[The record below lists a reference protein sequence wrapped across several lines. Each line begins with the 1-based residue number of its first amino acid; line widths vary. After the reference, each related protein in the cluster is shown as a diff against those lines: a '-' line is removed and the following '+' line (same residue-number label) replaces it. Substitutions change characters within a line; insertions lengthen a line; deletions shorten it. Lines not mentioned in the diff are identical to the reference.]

1 MKIGILTFHS
11 QLNYGGIL
19 QCWALQTA
27 FEKLGYE
34 VVVIDR
40 WLSADN
46 VALECG
52 YNQFNIKKWTKFLV
66 RSFLA
71 LGDTNQWLRV
81 RRTKK
86 FLKLHIK
93 RTPYHFVEWKDAPE
107 NLGVD
112 ILVVGSDQVWH
123 CGDWSDPKVYLLEDA
138 PRIPA
143 MAYAASFGMSQVSA
157 EYVDLY
163 KRGLAKFCA
172 ISCREGEGVRI
183 CRCLGFNATHV
194 ADPTLLSFYRE
205 PTERKTQG
213 DLVCYFL
220 SEKVEDHWQELESF
234 ARKNK
239 CKVTIF
245 ENGAH
250 LLPLPTNLARVKQW
264 FKCHARNLFSLI
276 RVKSS
281 AGPQEFFNAFKGARY
296 VVSDSFH
303 ALMFAICNNCDTRMI
318 RPSSPVRRQMF
329 ARIEEF
335 ADHTDG
341 PLVSDSVS
349 AALESLSKGE
359 KVVYDYEWI
368 NRRCSE
374 SLEWLM
380 SALATIH

>member
-27 FEKLGYE
+27 FAKLGYE

-40 WLSADN
+40 WLSAGN
-46 VALECG
+46 VALERG
-52 YNQFNIKKWTKFLV
+52 YNQFNIKNGTKFLV
-66 RSFLA
+66 RALLA
-71 LGDTNQWLRV
+71 LGDIRQWLRV
-81 RRTKK
+81 QRTKK

-93 RTPYHFVEWKDAPE
+93 RTPYHFVDWKDAPKD
-107 NLGVD
+107 LGVD
-112 ILVVGSDQVWH
+112 MLVVGSDQVWH
-123 CGDWSDPKVYLLEDA
+123 CGDWGDPRVYLLEGA
-138 PRIPA
+138 PKIPA
-143 MAYAASFGMSQVSA
+143 IAYAASFGLTEVPAQ
-157 EYVDLY
+157 YIDLY
-163 KRGLAKFCA
+163 RRGLARFDA
-172 ISCREGEGVRI
+172 ISCREAEGVEI
-183 CRCLGFNATHV
+183 CKGLGFAAKHV
-194 ADPTLLSFYRE
+194 VDPTLLSFCRE
-205 PTERKTQG
+205 SAERKKRC

-220 SEKVEDHWQELESF
+220 SVSVEAHWQELETF

-250 LLPLPTNLARVKQW
+250 LLPFPTNLARVKQW
-264 FKCHARNLFSLI
+264 LKWHIRNLFSPI

-281 AGPQEFFNAFKGARY
+281 AGPLEFFNAFKSARY

-335 ADHTDG
+335 ADHTEG
-341 PLVSDSVS
+341 PLVADSVS

-359 KVVYDYEWI
+359 KVVYDYKWI